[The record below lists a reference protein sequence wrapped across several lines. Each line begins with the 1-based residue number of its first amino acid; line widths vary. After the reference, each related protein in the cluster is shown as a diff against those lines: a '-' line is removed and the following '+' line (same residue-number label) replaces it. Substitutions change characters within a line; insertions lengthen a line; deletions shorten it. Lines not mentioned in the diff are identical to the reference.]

1 MKYTKTEEKVIAI
14 VSNTLNGKSI
24 DLQSSQENTSEW
36 DSLAYLS
43 VVCALEEEFAIEISE
58 ENISCFGSIKEIL
71 NEINDS

>member
-1 MKYTKTEEKVIAI
+1 VNYSETEQKVIAV
-14 VSNTLNGKSI
+14 VSNILNIKNI
-24 DLQSSQENTSEW
+24 DLQSSQANISEW

-58 ENISCFGSIKEIL
+58 ENISSFGSIKEIL